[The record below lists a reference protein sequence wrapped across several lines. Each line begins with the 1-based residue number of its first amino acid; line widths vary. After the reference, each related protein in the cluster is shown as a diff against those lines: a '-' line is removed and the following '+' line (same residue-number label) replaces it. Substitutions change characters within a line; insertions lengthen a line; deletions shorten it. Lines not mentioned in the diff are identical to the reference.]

1 MAAKK
6 PSYEDGLFARAGA
19 SMQPVKITV
28 PGAGEVYFRP
38 LTGEEAEGLFNS
50 LLPDDNGRTQTY
62 KGLASTMCR
71 PDGSRFLDPSKPE
84 DLARLAAMSWKTIRA
99 LSVEAQK
106 VSDTEAEAK
115 NG

>member
-19 SMQPVKITV
+19 SMQPVQRTV

-38 LTGEEAEGLFNS
+38 LTGEEAEGLANA
-50 LLPDDNGRTQTY
+50 LGPEDTGRSQTY

-71 PDGSRFLDPSKPE
+71 PDGSRFLDPSHPQ
-84 DLARLAAMSWKTIRA
+84 DIARLAAMSWKTIRA
-99 LSVEAQK
+99 LAAEAQK
-106 VSDTEAEAK
+106 ISDTEAEAK